1 MSFKASHEFIIGDI
15 APNYVFGCTWCLYS
29 LSEYERKKEIL
40 KEVKQELGENSVV
53 ITRVSNGVIVFV
65 SHATYK
71 KVMNSLKGIVKNIDV
86 EEDQQLYMSNLDRTV
101 SDCNKFLK
109 KVASGGGNF
118 SGIVGLYCIN
128 KVAKVKEKVKDHV
141 IEYNSFRLS
150 LEQFKALAQKNGL
163 RVNCNVKD
171 LLISNGAT
179 AVLVPTILT
188 R

>member
-1 MSFKASHEFIIGDI
+1 M
-15 APNYVFGCTWCLYS
+15 
-29 LSEYERKKEIL
+29 
-40 KEVKQELGENSVV
+40 
-53 ITRVSNGVIVFV
+53 
-65 SHATYK
+65 
-71 KVMNSLKGIVKNIDV
+71 
-86 EEDQQLYMSNLDRTV
+86 
-101 SDCNKFLK
+101 
-109 KVASGGGNF
+109 
-118 SGIVGLYCIN
+118 GLYCIN